1 MNTEKLYDSHPYD
14 TDFSAQVVS
23 AQQTGDTLR
32 LELDRTLFFPE
43 EGGQSSDTGFI
54 EGLKVFHVSIEG
66 GRIIHEVKVEGDRED
81 ESKKALPGVSDRI
94 NGRIDWEHRFSNMQ
108 NHTGEHI
115 LSGILHRDYASEN
128 TGFHL
133 SDNTVTLDTS
143 ERLDEKQLKELEQK
157 ANEAVCRNLPVTC
170 RYYEKNE
177 LSGISYRSKKEFDEA
192 VRLVTIEGI
201 DVCACCAPHV
211 RNTGEIGIIKILGSI
226 NYKGGS
232 RLTILSGRRALEYIE
247 GEHGLVT
254 ALTRKL
260 SAAPEKLPEA
270 VDRLLRQVSDL
281 EEELNESARQRLFER
296 LKGLSEGSDNAVIFT
311 NDQRISNITQRNAVN
326 LLAGTY
332 EGICAVF
339 VGEEKSFRFILSYPS
354 GNALTAAK
362 ALRDELGAGCGGS
375 DKMIQGSVNAGESEI
390 REVLGRLG

>member
-1 MNTEKLYDSHPYD
+1 MPNFLTRLLSHG
-14 TDFSAQVVS
+14 A
-23 AQQTGDTLR
+23 
-32 LELDRTLFFPE
+32 
-43 EGGQSSDTGFI
+43 
-54 EGLKVFHVSIEG
+54 
-66 GRIIHEVKVEGDRED
+66 
-81 ESKKALPGVSDRI
+81 
-94 NGRIDWEHRFSNMQ
+94 
-108 NHTGEHI
+108 
-115 LSGILHRDYASEN
+115 
-128 TGFHL
+128 
-133 SDNTVTLDTS
+133 
-143 ERLDEKQLKELEQK
+143 EKQLKELEQK

-247 GEHGLVT
+247 REHGLVT

-270 VDRLLRQVSDL
+270 VDRLLRQVNDL

-311 NDQRISNITQRNAVN
+311 DDQRISNITQRNAVN